1 MRARGIF
8 APAAR
13 RGLPLLSLTL
23 LLAGAGCGKDLVAG
37 GVRDTEAV
45 ATDSRDTQPSS
56 GASNSLGARSN
67 ALAATSATGTLTF
80 AARVALVDAD
90 GQPVPL
96 NTTPATATVGIA
108 ARDTALIGA
117 RAVPARP
124 YATARVVFTAVQA
137 NVSAGLV
144 IGGINL
150 TGRVAVAIPDSV
162 VVERP
167 VTLPPGDGGV
177 RLVVDL
183 RSSEWLAAA
192 DPLTRVVPAAAFRS
206 AVRVS
211 AVSRP

>member
-23 LLAGAGCGKDLVAG
+23 LLAGTGCGKDLVAG
-37 GVRDTEAV
+37 GARDTEAV
-45 ATDSRDTQPSS
+45 ATDSRDAQP
-56 GASNSLGARSN
+56 GTMGARGNVLS
-67 ALAATSATGTLTF
+67 AAAPATGTLTF

-90 GQPVPL
+90 GRPVPL

-108 ARDTALIGA
+108 ARDTARIVA
-117 RAVPARP
+117 RAVPVQQ
-124 YATARVVFTAVQA
+124 YATARVVFTSVEA
-137 NVSAGLV
+137 NVTGGLA
-144 IGGINL
+144 IGGITV
-150 TGRVAVAIPDSV
+150 TGRVAVAIADSV

-177 RLVVDL
+177 RVVVDL

-192 DPLTRVVPAAAFRS
+192 DPITRVVPTAAFRS

-211 AVSRP
+211 AVGRP